1 MIPSHKGGGGERVFI
16 QSKKQY
22 CVSAGTAPVFE
33 IRGVGVGGVSRSVGG
48 VGRRVGEGGGRV
60 PRPTRHAQR
69 GLFKA
74 KAVKEGR
81 AHGASAVLLRV

>member
-48 VGRRVGEGGGRV
+48 VGRRVGKEEEEGS
-60 PRPTRHAQR
+60 
-69 GLFKA
+69 
-74 KAVKEGR
+74 E
-81 AHGASAVLLRV
+81 